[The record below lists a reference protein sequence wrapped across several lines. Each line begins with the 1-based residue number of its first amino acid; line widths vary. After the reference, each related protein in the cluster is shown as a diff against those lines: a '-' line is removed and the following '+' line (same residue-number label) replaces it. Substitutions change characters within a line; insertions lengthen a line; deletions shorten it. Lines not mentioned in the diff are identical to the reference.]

1 MRADD
6 LYSVAMDEKKRKN
19 IDEVCEAL
27 GVTEVKTAYKHLSR
41 FKTCLNDFN
50 TNLAGLLSHL
60 GTIIPEKQPEN
71 LPIFEIN
78 LGWFSELTS
87 ELIKL
92 RQSLHGFEGIGS
104 RDIAETLNF
113 FLHPAY
119 PCSTRNENTVLK
131 ILPDYLKSPPDG
143 TKTK

>member
-1 MRADD
+1 
-6 LYSVAMDEKKRKN
+6 MDEKKRKN

-92 RQSLHGFEGIGS
+92 RQSLFGFEDLSS
-104 RDIAETLNF
+104 RDIAEMHNF

-119 PCSTRNENTVLK
+119 PCSTCTENTDFK
-131 ILPDYLKSPPDG
+131 IHSDWLKSPPDC
-143 TKTK
+143 TWDK